1 MTADNPSNGV
11 SEKTKRPMPTT
22 KELEELYRHHPLT
35 EDTTCGIGVFRG
47 PWFQKFSNEKAYV
60 CIYGFLGCMFS
71 ACFSYFNGTIT
82 TVEKRFKIPSRIS
95 GMIMVGNDFSSL
107 VIGLV
112 LSYYAGKKHRP
123 RWMGAGIF
131 TVVIYCVLTALPHF
145 IYGSGEDALA
155 LTAEYGRDGLSNRTV
170 GSFSLEKDIK
180 KSMCNVGN
188 ATEDGC
194 RFEKEGANMPA
205 IIFFTANFIA
215 GIGGALY
222 HTIGMSYMDDNIEKH
237 KIPFLISLSHFL
249 RLLGP
254 AIGYSLASLSL
265 EFFISPT
272 LTPLIGTK
280 DPRWLG
286 AWWSGWILL
295 GCVMFL
301 FGVLLSLFPKTLPD
315 AAVRKM
321 VANEKRRL
329 MGAEPEKEHE
339 KPSFKDMIA
348 TFRRLLTNKPYMS
361 IQISHIIYIFGYMPY
376 WIFMPKYIETQY
388 RRSASFS
395 SLITGT
401 VGLVFSALGILMSGA
416 VITKVKPKART
427 LAAWN
432 LLIVGITAFGIAS
445 YAFLGCPETDTYGNL
460 KEDGLLST
468 NFSCNKDCNCE
479 QVKYTPVCSQDG
491 AKSYIS
497 PCHAGCTG
505 EKLKVNGSEIYTNCA
520 CVAPTSNLTKSPL
533 EGFVSS
539 GACASDCSYQFML
552 FVSIVCLLKFIGST
566 SRASNFL
573 VGIRS
578 ARRVSLALQLFP
590 ASIFLST
597 NTILG
602 GGYIRGSVP
611 TFVWRDRGKTPLSTL
626 DRDYNPNPPVNCEGD
641 YLLRIFSR
649 SIQYR
654 WVCSILMLRVPHIA
668 DVSRSETRRYP
679 CALLCV
685 FTFIP
690 SPIFFGY
697 LIGEYYAL
705 ISTNYHNKT
714 CMVWGKTCSG
724 TGNCWIYNTEN
735 MRNLLNFTAA
745 GRSTLTRAPQT
756 TLFVLTINS
765 PSFPGCVASL
775 IMLLLVLSVGS
786 VSLPT
791 LTLSPGFIAVGALVD
806 VTVWYY
812 VKDVKIF
819 DEEVE
824 LEEVNEVE
832 AMVDAT
838 QEKLLTEAT

>member
-1 MTADNPSNGV
+1 MTEDNPSNGV
-11 SEKTKRPMPTT
+11 GEKTKRPMPTT

-82 TVEKRFKIPSRIS
+82 TIEKRFRIPSKIS

-155 LTAEYGRDGLSNRTV
+155 LTAEYGRDGLSNRTF
-170 GSFSLEKDIK
+170 GRFSLEKDIR
-180 KSMCNVGN
+180 KSMCNIGN

-194 RFEKEGANMPA
+194 GFEKEGANMPA

-301 FGVLLSLFPKTLPD
+301 FGLLLSLFPKTLPD

-348 TFRRLLTNKPYMS
+348 TFRRLLTNKPYMA

-432 LLIVGITAFGIAS
+432 LLIVGITALGIAS

-468 NFSCNKDCNCE
+468 NFTCNKDCNCD

-505 EKLKVNGSEIYTNCA
+505 EKLKVNGSEIYTNCT
-520 CVAPTSNLTKSPL
+520 CVAPASNLTASPL
-533 EGFVSS
+533 EGFVRS
-539 GACASDCSYQFML
+539 GACLSDCSYQFML
-552 FVSIVCLLKFIGST
+552 FISIVCLLKFIGST

-573 VGIRS
+573 VGIRCVEE
-578 ARRVSLALQLFP
+578 RDKT
-590 ASIFLST
+590 LSMG
-597 NTILG
+597 LG
-602 GGYIRGSVP
+602 
-611 TFVWRDRGKTPLSTL
+611 
-626 DRDYNPNPPVNCEGD
+626 
-641 YLLRIFSR
+641 
-649 SIQYR
+649 
-654 WVCSILMLRVPHIA
+654 M
-668 DVSRSETRRYP
+668 
-679 CALLCV
+679 ALLCV

-697 LIGEYYAL
+697 LIGKYSGL
-705 ISTNYHNKT
+705 ISTNY
-714 CMVWGKTCSG
+714 
-724 TGNCWIYNTEN
+724 
-735 MRNLLNFTAA
+735 
-745 GRSTLTRAPQT
+745 
-756 TLFVLTINS
+756 
-765 PSFPGCVASL
+765 
-775 IMLLLVLSVGS
+775 
-786 VSLPT
+786 
-791 LTLSPGFIAVGALVD
+791 
-806 VTVWYY
+806 
-812 VKDVKIF
+812 
-819 DEEVE
+819 
-824 LEEVNEVE
+824 
-832 AMVDAT
+832 
-838 QEKLLTEAT
+838 

>member
-1 MTADNPSNGV
+1 MTEDNPSNGV
-11 SEKTKRPMPTT
+11 GEKTKRPMPTT

-82 TVEKRFKIPSRIS
+82 TIEKRFRIPSKISGEDSGLVSDPQQDISKISGEDSGLVRDPQQDISSKIPSKIS
-95 GMIMVGNDFSSL
+95 GEDSGLVCDPQQDISSL

-155 LTAEYGRDGLSNRTV
+155 LTAEYGRDGLSNRTF
-170 GSFSLEKDIK
+170 GRFSLEKDIR
-180 KSMCNVGN
+180 KSMCNIGN

-194 RFEKEGANMPA
+194 GFEKEGANMPA

-301 FGVLLSLFPKTLPD
+301 FGLLLSLFPKTLPD

-348 TFRRLLTNKPYMS
+348 TFRRLLTNKPYMA

-432 LLIVGITAFGIAS
+432 LLIVGITALGIAS

-468 NFSCNKDCNCE
+468 NFTCNKDCNCE

-505 EKLKVNGSEIYTNCA
+505 EKLKVNGSEIYTNCT
-520 CVAPTSNLTKSPL
+520 CVAPASNLTASPL
-533 EGFVSS
+533 EGFVRS
-539 GACASDCSYQFML
+539 GACLSDCSYQFML
-552 FVSIVCLLKFIGST
+552 FISIVCLLKFIGST

-573 VGIRS
+573 VGIRCVEE
-578 ARRVSLALQLFP
+578 RDKT
-590 ASIFLST
+590 LSMG
-597 NTILG
+597 LG
-602 GGYIRGSVP
+602 
-611 TFVWRDRGKTPLSTL
+611 
-626 DRDYNPNPPVNCEGD
+626 
-641 YLLRIFSR
+641 
-649 SIQYR
+649 
-654 WVCSILMLRVPHIA
+654 M
-668 DVSRSETRRYP
+668 
-679 CALLCV
+679 ALLCV

-697 LIGEYYAL
+697 LIGKYSGL
-705 ISTNYHNKT
+705 ISTNY
-714 CMVWGKTCSG
+714 
-724 TGNCWIYNTEN
+724 
-735 MRNLLNFTAA
+735 
-745 GRSTLTRAPQT
+745 
-756 TLFVLTINS
+756 
-765 PSFPGCVASL
+765 
-775 IMLLLVLSVGS
+775 
-786 VSLPT
+786 
-791 LTLSPGFIAVGALVD
+791 
-806 VTVWYY
+806 
-812 VKDVKIF
+812 
-819 DEEVE
+819 
-824 LEEVNEVE
+824 
-832 AMVDAT
+832 
-838 QEKLLTEAT
+838 

>member
-11 SEKTKRPMPTT
+11 GEKTKRPMPTT

-82 TVEKRFKIPSRIS
+82 TIEKRFRIPSKIS

-155 LTAEYGRDGLSNRTV
+155 LTAEYGRDGLSNRTFGRFSEYNV
-170 GSFSLEKDIK
+170 GHALFTLTDCTMTLHHSGTKQGISLTLTDCTMTLYHSGTKQDISLTLTDCTMTLYHSGTKQGLEKDIR
-180 KSMCNVGN
+180 KSMCNIGN

-194 RFEKEGANMPA
+194 GFEKEGANMPA

-265 EFFISPT
+265 EFFISPS

-301 FGVLLSLFPKTLPD
+301 FGLLLSLFPKTLPD

-348 TFRRLLTNKPYMS
+348 TFRRLLTNKPYMA

-432 LLIVGITAFGIAS
+432 LLIVGITALGIAS

-468 NFSCNKDCNCE
+468 NFTCNKDCNCE

-505 EKLKVNGSEIYTNCA
+505 EKLKVNGSEIYTNCT
-520 CVAPTSNLTKSPL
+520 CVAPASNLTASPL
-533 EGFVSS
+533 EGFVRS
-539 GACASDCSYQFML
+539 GACLSDCSYQFML
-552 FVSIVCLLKFIGST
+552 FISIVCLLKFIGST

-573 VGIRS
+573 VGIRCVEE
-578 ARRVSLALQLFP
+578 RDKT
-590 ASIFLST
+590 LSMG
-597 NTILG
+597 LG
-602 GGYIRGSVP
+602 
-611 TFVWRDRGKTPLSTL
+611 
-626 DRDYNPNPPVNCEGD
+626 
-641 YLLRIFSR
+641 
-649 SIQYR
+649 
-654 WVCSILMLRVPHIA
+654 M
-668 DVSRSETRRYP
+668 
-679 CALLCV
+679 ALLCV

-697 LIGEYYAL
+697 LIGKYFGL
-705 ISTNYHNKT
+705 ISTNY
-714 CMVWGKTCSG
+714 
-724 TGNCWIYNTEN
+724 
-735 MRNLLNFTAA
+735 
-745 GRSTLTRAPQT
+745 
-756 TLFVLTINS
+756 
-765 PSFPGCVASL
+765 
-775 IMLLLVLSVGS
+775 
-786 VSLPT
+786 
-791 LTLSPGFIAVGALVD
+791 
-806 VTVWYY
+806 
-812 VKDVKIF
+812 
-819 DEEVE
+819 
-824 LEEVNEVE
+824 
-832 AMVDAT
+832 
-838 QEKLLTEAT
+838 

>member
-1 MTADNPSNGV
+1 
-11 SEKTKRPMPTT
+11 
-22 KELEELYRHHPLT
+22 
-35 EDTTCGIGVFRG
+35 
-47 PWFQKFSNEKAYV
+47 
-60 CIYGFLGCMFS
+60 
-71 ACFSYFNGTIT
+71 
-82 TVEKRFKIPSRIS
+82 
-95 GMIMVGNDFSSL
+95 MVGNDFSSL

-155 LTAEYGRDGLSNRTV
+155 LTAEYGRDGLSNRTFGRFSEYNV
-170 GSFSLEKDIK
+170 GHALFTLTDCTMTLYHSGTKQDISLTLTDCTMTLYHSGTKQDISLTLTDCTITLYHSGTKQCINLTLTDCTMTLYHSGTKQGLEKDIR
-180 KSMCNVGN
+180 KSMCNIGN

-194 RFEKEGANMPA
+194 GFEKEGANMPA

-265 EFFISPT
+265 EFFISPS

-301 FGVLLSLFPKTLPD
+301 FGLLLSLFPKTLPD

-348 TFRRLLTNKPYMS
+348 TFRRLLTNKPYMA

-432 LLIVGITAFGIAS
+432 LLIVGITALGIAS

-468 NFSCNKDCNCE
+468 NFTCNKDCNCE

-505 EKLKVNGSEIYTNCA
+505 EKLKVNGSEIYTNCT
-520 CVAPTSNLTKSPL
+520 CVAPASNLTASPL
-533 EGFVSS
+533 EGFVRS
-539 GACASDCSYQFML
+539 GACLSDCSYQFML
-552 FVSIVCLLKFIGST
+552 FISIVCLLKFIGST
-566 SRASNFL
+566 SRAKEVYPRL
-573 VGIRS
+573 YGGI
-578 ARRVSLALQLFP
+578 VVKHL
-590 ASIFLST
+590 
-597 NTILG
+597 
-602 GGYIRGSVP
+602 
-611 TFVWRDRGKTPLSTL
+611 GKTPLSTL
-626 DRDYNPNPPVNCEGD
+626 DRDSNPNPSVNGSPVYCKSD
-641 YLLRIFSR
+641 YSLKQLETS
-649 SIQYR
+649 
-654 WVCSILMLRVPHIA
+654 LRVHTIPLICVEER
-668 DVSRSETRRYP
+668 DKTLSMGLGM
-679 CALLCV
+679 ALLCV

-697 LIGEYYAL
+697 LIGKYFGL
-705 ISTNYHNKT
+705 ISTNY
-714 CMVWGKTCSG
+714 
-724 TGNCWIYNTEN
+724 
-735 MRNLLNFTAA
+735 
-745 GRSTLTRAPQT
+745 
-756 TLFVLTINS
+756 
-765 PSFPGCVASL
+765 
-775 IMLLLVLSVGS
+775 
-786 VSLPT
+786 
-791 LTLSPGFIAVGALVD
+791 
-806 VTVWYY
+806 
-812 VKDVKIF
+812 
-819 DEEVE
+819 
-824 LEEVNEVE
+824 
-832 AMVDAT
+832 
-838 QEKLLTEAT
+838 